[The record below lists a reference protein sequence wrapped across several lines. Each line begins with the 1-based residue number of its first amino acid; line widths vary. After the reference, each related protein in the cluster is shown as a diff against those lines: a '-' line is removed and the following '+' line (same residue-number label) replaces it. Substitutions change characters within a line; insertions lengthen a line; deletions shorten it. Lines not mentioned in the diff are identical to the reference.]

1 MLEFPGIHVL
11 SSPEKIH
18 FPTMSRCIYLLK
30 EYPGPFSDPGGIS
43 SSALVSSYP
52 RDSWIV
58 VVVVLFFI
66 LAILLNARSIQLTAC
81 ETFLCEYDIVVVI
94 HLLSRVQLFV
104 TPWTVAHQASLSF
117 TIFQSLLKLMPIE
130 SVMPSS
136 HNVLHRPLFFL
147 PSIFSSIRIFFS
159 QSALHVRFAKILE
172 LQHQFLPMSIQGWF
186 LLRLTGLISLQSRGV
201 SRVLQHCSLKAS
213 IL

>member
-1 MLEFPGIHVL
+1 MLDFPGIHVL

-18 FPTMSRCIYLLK
+18 FPTVSRCIFLLK

-58 VVVVLFFI
+58 VVVLFFI

-81 ETFLCEYDIVVVI
+81 ETFLYEYDIVVI

-136 HNVLHRPLFFL
+136 HNVLHCPLFFL

-159 QSALHVRFAKILE
+159 ESALHVRFAKILE

-201 SRVLQHCSLKAS
+201 SRVLQHCSSKAS

>member
-1 MLEFPGIHVL
+1 MLDFPGIHVL

-18 FPTMSRCIYLLK
+18 FPTVSRCIFLLK

-58 VVVVLFFI
+58 VVVLFFI

-81 ETFLCEYDIVVVI
+81 ETFLYEYDIVVI

-104 TPWTVAHQASLSF
+104 TP
-117 TIFQSLLKLMPIE
+117 
-130 SVMPSS
+130 
-136 HNVLHRPLFFL
+136 
-147 PSIFSSIRIFFS
+147 
-159 QSALHVRFAKILE
+159 
-172 LQHQFLPMSIQGWF
+172 
-186 LLRLTGLISLQSRGV
+186 
-201 SRVLQHCSLKAS
+201 
-213 IL
+213 

>member
-1 MLEFPGIHVL
+1 MLDFPGIHVL

-18 FPTMSRCIYLLK
+18 FPTVSRCIFLLK

-58 VVVVLFFI
+58 VVVLFFI

-81 ETFLCEYDIVVVI
+81 ETFLYEYDIVVI

-136 HNVLHRPLFFL
+136 HNVLHCPLFFL

-159 QSALHVRFAKILE
+159 ESALHVRFAKILK
-172 LQHQFLPMSIQGWF
+172 LQHQSFQYIFRVDFL
-186 LLRLTGLISLQSRGV
+186 
-201 SRVLQHCSLKAS
+201 
-213 IL
+213 

>member
-1 MLEFPGIHVL
+1 MQLEVL
-11 SSPEKIH
+11 CPSCFSP
-18 FPTMSRCIYLLK
+18 
-30 EYPGPFSDPGGIS
+30 
-43 SSALVSSYP
+43 
-52 RDSWIV
+52 
-58 VVVVLFFI
+58 
-66 LAILLNARSIQLTAC
+66 
-81 ETFLCEYDIVVVI
+81 
-94 HLLSRVQLFV
+94 QLFETSQLWHQIYELLFIRSV
-104 TPWTVAHQASLSF
+104 TSDSFWTAAHQASLSF

-136 HNVLHRPLFFL
+136 HNVLHCPLFFL

-159 QSALHVRFAKILE
+159 ESALHVRFAKILE

-201 SRVLQHCSLKAS
+201 SRVLQHCSSKAS